1 VAHCFDPHRADE
13 TSGSRLKSGILLS
26 LSIQKQAFLVSTA
39 RNFTSIDF
47 VSACMN
53 ISISSWIYQSKQ
65 MNPPTSQIADTKLI
79 TFAVGQQKKSRFQKA
94 REEKEL
100 KQKLADEET
109 AKVYDSFV
117 SSFKDDEVGK
127 TFVRGGPNRD
137 SGDSS
142 YGGNIGEVYK
152 IDRRTDRG
160 MSEMERIMVENK
172 V

>member
-1 VAHCFDPHRADE
+1 
-13 TSGSRLKSGILLS
+13 
-26 LSIQKQAFLVSTA
+26 
-39 RNFTSIDF
+39 
-47 VSACMN
+47 MN
-53 ISISSWIYQSKQ
+53 L
-65 MNPPTSQIADTKLI
+65 PTSQIADSKLI

-117 SSFKDDEVGK
+117 SSFKDDEDGK
-127 TFVRGGPNRD
+127 TFVRGGPSRD
-137 SGDSS
+137 GGDSS
-142 YGGNIGEVYK
+142 YGGNRGEVYK
-152 IDRRTDRG
+152 MDKRTDRG